1 MKILIMIQTPAQVH
15 FWKNIKKR
23 LETLGHQT
31 LLLYRDRGETI
42 KLAQSLKLN
51 GIIYTRTRGTG
62 LSKIIS
68 FPLDVLRGYLIAR
81 RWKPDL
87 VVDFGIYGAF
97 TAKLLKKPCLIFT
110 DSEPNL
116 KFIYKIQYLL
126 FLPLIHLII
135 TPTSFRDN
143 LGKKQR
149 RINSFKELSYL
160 HPENFIPNSDIR
172 KILGIDE
179 KDRYVLLRFNDLAG
193 VHDLGLKGFDL
204 NAKIQL
210 VSAIERLGI
219 RVFISFEGVKQP
231 ELVKYSAMFPKNRIH
246 DVLYYADL
254 LVTDTQT
261 MATEAALLGTPVVRC
276 NTFVGQK
283 DMGNFIELEENGLLY
298 NYRDSNQA
306 MTRILNLLKQP
317 RLKETWREKTE
328 KYIAGKQNIAE
339 YMTDVILTF
348 QR

>member
-1 MKILIMIQTPAQVH
+1 
-15 FWKNIKKR
+15 
-23 LETLGHQT
+23 
-31 LLLYRDRGETI
+31 
-42 KLAQSLKLN
+42 
-51 GIIYTRTRGTG
+51 
-62 LSKIIS
+62 
-68 FPLDVLRGYLIAR
+68 
-81 RWKPDL
+81 
-87 VVDFGIYGAF
+87 
-97 TAKLLKKPCLIFT
+97 
-110 DSEPNL
+110 
-116 KFIYKIQYLL
+116 
-126 FLPLIHLII
+126 
-135 TPTSFRDN
+135 
-143 LGKKQR
+143 
-149 RINSFKELSYL
+149 
-160 HPENFIPNSDIR
+160 
-172 KILGIDE
+172 
-179 KDRYVLLRFNDLAG
+179 
-193 VHDLGLKGFDL
+193 
-204 NAKIQL
+204 
-210 VSAIERLGI
+210 
-219 RVFISFEGVKQP
+219 
-231 ELVKYSAMFPKNRIH
+231 MFPKNRIH